1 MLALKQELYQQLQTL
16 VDKQIAIA
24 TENINSAKISQEND
38 TKSTAGDKHETGRA
52 MLHLE
57 QENNQKQLAK
67 ALQLKQEL
75 ASTNINQSKES
86 ISKGCLVYTENGKYF
101 LSIGIGKLVVAE
113 QTVFAISLASP
124 IGQLL
129 LGKRVNDTFD
139 FQGKAI
145 KITAVF

>member
-86 ISKGCLVYTENGKYF
+86 IRKYF